1 MTAVPG
7 AAGVDRLA
15 GVPLFP
21 LGVVLFPGGPLP
33 LRIFEPRYLSMVSRC
48 LRDDCEFGVL
58 LIVAGREAGRVA
70 RTSDVGTL
78 ARIVDW
84 SQGADGLL
92 NITARGTRK
101 FRLLAESRQADGL
114 YVGEVVP
121 LPAEPAVALPADC
134 RPLAELLAGVIDDLG
149 ALYDGIERHLDDAAW
164 VGHRL
169 AELLPLPPE
178 AKQACLE
185 TTDPLERL
193 QVLKPLL
200 RPARRPAD

>member
-1 MTAVPG
+1 VTATG
-7 AAGVDRLA
+7 AAGASDRLA

-58 LIVAGREAGRVA
+58 LIVAGREAGDVA
-70 RTSDVGTL
+70 RTTGVGTL

-101 FRLLAESRQADGL
+101 FRLLAESRQPDGL
-114 YVGEVVP
+114 HVGDVAL
-121 LPAEPAVALPADC
+121 LPPEPAVATAARWPNSSPA
-134 RPLAELLAGVIDDLG
+134 
-149 ALYDGIERHLDDAAW
+149 
-164 VGHRL
+164 
-169 AELLPLPPE
+169 
-178 AKQACLE
+178 
-185 TTDPLERL
+185 
-193 QVLKPLL
+193 
-200 RPARRPAD
+200 